1 MSPTRT
7 AAALLAAI
15 SFLTTPLAAIAT
27 GTAPPIKIKVKNPD
41 GLGSDGILLSAD
53 WSFILELE
61 VKAAVGIIDEDF
73 LQNESSN
80 RALVIR
86 DPDGC
91 INMQDW
97 IGPGDPGFP
106 VESCSG
112 PPDETFIRFTPDM
125 IDAAGIAEPLFLSG
139 NGVPHLQLALQDDAF
154 DPLNLANLN
163 RQYYDSGLSTLPP
176 SSFVGVLTQ
185 TSGIMTDSFGHG
197 VNDDLPGLY
206 VWANIGTNIVSDEFL
221 IPVTGPR
228 KLRNMA
234 GLFNSVSYTQLANND
249 ITSIVTVLNVERGVL
264 EPIVQFDFVSV
275 DPLDGTTSV
284 GFLRQLD
291 GGPIV
296 QINFPDATPRGQNA
310 AYDEVF
316 ASLTPYTV
324 TISAA
329 VVEGEAR
336 PFIQDLDG
344 NGVFN
349 KKDLVL
355 VGHTLLSNVVN
366 YKVRAIQ
373 FEALDTGFFECPSA
387 QIFKEA
393 RLDSDTDGSIG
404 CSTGSARSIVRPPR

>member
-1 MSPTRT
+1 
-7 AAALLAAI
+7 
-15 SFLTTPLAAIAT
+15 
-27 GTAPPIKIKVKNPD
+27 
-41 GLGSDGILLSAD
+41 
-53 WSFILELE
+53 
-61 VKAAVGIIDEDF
+61 
-73 LQNESSN
+73 
-80 RALVIR
+80 
-86 DPDGC
+86 
-91 INMQDW
+91 
-97 IGPGDPGFP
+97 
-106 VESCSG
+106 
-112 PPDETFIRFTPDM
+112 
-125 IDAAGIAEPLFLSG
+125 
-139 NGVPHLQLALQDDAF
+139 
-154 DPLNLANLN
+154 
-163 RQYYDSGLSTLPP
+163 
-176 SSFVGVLTQ
+176 
-185 TSGIMTDSFGHG
+185 
-197 VNDDLPGLY
+197 
-206 VWANIGTNIVSDEFL
+206 
-221 IPVTGPR
+221 
-228 KLRNMA
+228 
-234 GLFNSVSYTQLANND
+234 
-249 ITSIVTVLNVERGVL
+249 
-264 EPIVQFDFVSV
+264 
-275 DPLDGTTSV
+275 
-284 GFLRQLD
+284 
-291 GGPIV
+291 V